1 MAGSSIAA
9 PVADFPPRMR
19 AAGRLVRAWRKRLRC
34 VCSSTLFGR
43 LTKVADPLRPILI
56 CCWQS
61 MISLAHYLRRPI
73 RSPSRAMRTSC
84 LRVSAASSR
93 TASPIPISAR
103 ARWQPSPG
111 SRCVTCKSYL
121 LRTARPVANSYI
133 RFVWIMPR
141 AFCIAAR
148 HWEQASHL
156 ARSPTPVAFATI
168 PISPANFAS
177 GSVTRRAPQ
186 RGTRSRWRR
195 HSARRYR

>member
-1 MAGSSIAA
+1 
-9 PVADFPPRMR
+9 MR

-43 LTKVADPLRPILI
+43 LTKVADPLRPIPT
-56 CCWQS
+56 CSWQS
-61 MISLAHYLRRPI
+61 IDLLGALFA
-73 RSPSRAMRTSC
+73 PSD
-84 LRVSAASSR
+84 
-93 TASPIPISAR
+93 
-103 ARWQPSPG
+103 PSPVSRHADKLFARIRGVVKDGFADPDFGPREVAAVAG

-121 LRTARPVANSYI
+121 LRTARPVVNSYI